1 MATAKRDD
9 GKLLKIFRTCPG
21 VFSRPPH
28 LCGRKKRDAP
38 SNEKKKNKF
47 FFLPNPQREGISTGR
62 WGTSPP
68 AASLVS
74 SAFLEKTIFFF
85 AFLFYAMLYFTR
97 LPFPLLTLPILSFGG
112 SCQLQIDLWLASGC
126 HLFDEWLPS
135 GCHPIKWPAKR
146 KIGDRGKPECT
157 APCAK
162 RRTAF
167 PP

>member
-1 MATAKRDD
+1 M
-9 GKLLKIFRTCPG
+9 
-21 VFSRPPH
+21 
-28 LCGRKKRDAP
+28 AP
-38 SNEKKKNKF
+38 SSEKKKNKF
-47 FFLPNPQREGISTGR
+47 FFLPNPQREGIFTGR

-112 SCQLQIDLWLASGC
+112 SCQLQIELWLASGC

-135 GCHPIKWPAKR
+135 GCHPIKWPAKG

-167 PP
+167 PR